1 MEEKIQVWIV
11 NGAAWYIVL
20 LKDSGKEIS
29 VAGLNF
35 IDIILSSLAEEKTW
49 DKELYDSLVMTKIDW
64 MNRKIQGLVTRQSK
78 GR

>member
-35 IDIILSSLAEEKTW
+35 IDIILSSLAEEKAW